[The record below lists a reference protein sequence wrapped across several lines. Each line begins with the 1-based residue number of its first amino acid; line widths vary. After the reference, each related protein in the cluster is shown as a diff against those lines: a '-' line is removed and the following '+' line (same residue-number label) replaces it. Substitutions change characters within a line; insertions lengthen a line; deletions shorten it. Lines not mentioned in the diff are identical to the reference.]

1 MKESVPSRMMA
12 IAKTAMSDRLPR
24 ERALPESML
33 SVTSRSSPP
42 AKNATTYVA
51 ALIIFWSQ
59 ENSPPF
65 VELMAAKYPFTT
77 NARMPMMM
85 TAAVKLLLESR
96 LLASPNS
103 GAMKTVAA

>member
-24 ERALPESML
+24 ERALPESMV

-42 AKNATTYVA
+42 AKNATMYVA
-51 ALIIFWSQ
+51 ALMSFWSQ
-59 ENSPPF
+59 ENSPAL
-65 VELMAAKYPFTT
+65 VALMAAKYPLTT
-77 NARMPMMM
+77 NTRIPTAM
-85 TAAVKLLLESR
+85 TVAVELLWVSR
-96 LLASPNS
+96 LLARPNK

>member
-1 MKESVPSRMMA
+1 MKESAPSKMMA
-12 IAKTAMSDRLPR
+12 IAKTAMSDRLPKA
-24 ERALPESML
+24 RALPEPML

-65 VELMAAKYPFTT
+65 AELMAAKYPFAI
-77 NARMPMMM
+77 NARMPMIM
-85 TAAVKLLLESR
+85 TAA
-96 LLASPNS
+96 A
-103 GAMKTVAA
+103 